1 MFLGTTSLTL
11 DAKGRVAIPARY
23 RARLEEMCGGKLIIS
38 YNAYEKC
45 LPIYPEDEWQRC
57 MQNMDAVN
65 DKSVKFAAYQRMLYS
80 WTYEVDM
87 DSNGRVLIP
96 QVSRDEIGLEKNAF
110 LIGHGKKFELW
121 SEERW
126 LQTREKDN
134 KVLIEE
140 LGSGSERMD
149 IGFNL

>member
-1 MFLGTTSLTL
+1 
-11 DAKGRVAIPARY
+11 
-23 RARLEEMCGGKLIIS
+23 
-38 YNAYEKC
+38 
-45 LPIYPEDEWQRC
+45 
-57 MQNMDAVN
+57 
-65 DKSVKFAAYQRMLYS
+65 MLYS